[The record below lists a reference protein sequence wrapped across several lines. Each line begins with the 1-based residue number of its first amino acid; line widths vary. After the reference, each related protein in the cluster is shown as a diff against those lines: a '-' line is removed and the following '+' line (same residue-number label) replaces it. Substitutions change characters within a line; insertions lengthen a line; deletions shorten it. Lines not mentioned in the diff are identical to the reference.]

1 MARIAYTMSRFPKV
15 SETFVAD
22 EIAAVEQR
30 GLDVE
35 ILPLVHHHDPV
46 THPTAARLEARAR
59 YVRPWSPAAL
69 GALAWWLGRHP
80 SRTLRA
86 VWTVLAGTARSP
98 QFLVRTIALLP
109 QAAWFARHCQDTGVT
124 HVHAHFATHATTN
137 AWMIQRLTG
146 IPYSFTAH
154 AHDIYIDTTFLD
166 RKICDSAVAVVISEY
181 GRERMVACAPGCAS
195 RIQVLHLGVD
205 LTEATARRERRA
217 ARRVERDRA
226 TQLLCVAR
234 LDATKGHPTLLAA
247 VDRLVRDG
255 RDIELTLIGEG
266 DERSAIEARIAELGL
281 GDRVRLLG
289 ARTHEQVFDAMEAA
303 DVVVSASVESAD
315 GDAEGI
321 PVTLMEAMAI
331 GVPVVATR
339 TAGVP
344 ELVTDGESGVLVDQH
359 DAAGLAAAIAGLL
372 DEPDRARRLA
382 EGAARRVAES
392 FDRDRVVDQLVELL
406 VPGLGTGKHARV
418 P

>member
-1 MARIAYTMSRFPKV
+1 VARIAYTMSRFPKV

-59 YVRPWSPAAL
+59 YVSPWSPAAL
-69 GALAWWLGRHP
+69 GALAWWLVRHP
-80 SRTLRA
+80 ATTLRTIG
-86 VWTVLAGTARSP
+86 TVLAGTARSP
-98 QFLVRTIALLP
+98 RFLVRTVALLP
-109 QAAWFARHCQDTGVT
+109 QAAWFARHCQDAGVT

-137 AWMIQRLTG
+137 AWLIQRLTG

-154 AHDIYIDTTFLD
+154 AHDIYVDTTFLG

-181 GRERMVACAPGCAS
+181 GRDRMVACAPDCAS

-205 LTEATARRERRA
+205 LTEATARRERRST
-217 ARRVERDRA
+217 RTVEPDRA
-226 TQLLCVAR
+226 AQVLCVAR
-234 LDATKGHPTLLAA
+234 LDATKGHATLLAA
-247 VDRLVRDG
+247 VDQLTRDG
-255 RDIELTLIGEG
+255 RDVEVTLIGEG
-266 DERSAIEARIAELGL
+266 DRRSSIQEQITELGL

-372 DEPDRARRLA
+372 DDPDRARRLA
-382 EGAARRVAES
+382 DGATRRVAES
-392 FDRDRVVDQLVELL
+392 FDRDRVVDELVDLL
-406 VPGLGTGKHARV
+406 VPGHGAGTHARV